1 MIKSCLKKYTY
12 IYTYQILNSIL
23 EQENLLSNQ
32 VINPYR
38 DNIFTNMN
46 ELCYVV
52 SIHLFLIIVCK
63 TLKEIR
69 NIKRYIYIYIHNK
82 ITNFDQTNVH
92 EKILYRIMQLKLHA
106 FVR

>member
-1 MIKSCLKKYTY
+1 M
-12 IYTYQILNSIL
+12 YTYQILNSIL
-23 EQENLLSNQ
+23 KQENLLSNQ
-32 VINPYR
+32 VINPNR
-38 DNIFTNMN
+38 DNIFTNIN

-69 NIKRYIYIYIHNK
+69 NIKRYIYIYNK
-82 ITNFDQTNVH
+82 VTNFDQTNVH

>member
-1 MIKSCLKKYTY
+1 M
-12 IYTYQILNSIL
+12 YQILNSIL

-32 VINPYR
+32 VINPNR

-69 NIKRYIYIYIHNK
+69 NIKRYIYII
-82 ITNFDQTNVH
+82 
-92 EKILYRIMQLKLHA
+92 KLPISTK
-106 FVR
+106 RMYMRKYYTESCN